1 MKSYHSV
8 TVSDWVIDNV
18 VVAGVPYTVSVAA
31 VNMAGTGRFI
41 VTVAFTRELG
51 EVFHSY
57 LSYMCCYLYSII
69 IYYIEPSIAP
79 KDIEVV
85 RISGSMMRVSWT
97 SPTLTEARGFIT
109 HYTVA
114 YFPLSSGS
122 KREELN
128 ILDQTVS
135 KDSSEATIVGLDGY
149 IAYAVLVSA
158 STAAGDG
165 DYSGAIASTYQ
176 QALGV

>member
-1 MKSYHSV
+1 MRSFIHISV
-8 TVSDWVIDNV
+8 TY
-18 VVAGVPYTVSVAA
+18 VAT
-31 VNMAGTGRFI
+31 
-41 VTVAFTRELG
+41 
-51 EVFHSY
+51 
-57 LSYMCCYLYSII
+57 CI
-69 IYYIEPSIAP
+69 IYIIHYIEPSISP

-97 SPTLTEARGFIT
+97 SLTLTEARGFIT

-114 YFPLSSGS
+114 YTPSSSGS

-128 ILDQTVS
+128 ILYQTVG
-135 KDSSEATIVGLDGY
+135 KDSSEATIEGLDGY
-149 IAYAVLVSA
+149 SAYAVQVSA

-165 DYSGAIASTYQ
+165 GYSGAIIASTHQ

>member
-1 MKSYHSV
+1 MRSFIHVSV
-8 TVSDWVIDNV
+8 TYVS
-18 VVAGVPYTVSVAA
+18 T
-31 VNMAGTGRFI
+31 
-41 VTVAFTRELG
+41 
-51 EVFHSY
+51 
-57 LSYMCCYLYSII
+57 CI
-69 IYYIEPSIAP
+69 IYIIHYIEPSIAP
-79 KDIEVV
+79 KDIKVV

-97 SPTLTEARGFIT
+97 SLTLTEARGFIT

-128 ILDQTVS
+128 ILYQTVS
-135 KDSSEATIVGLDGY
+135 KDSSKATIECLDGY
-149 IAYAVLVSA
+149 SSYVVQVSA

-165 DYSGAIASTYQ
+165 DYSGAIIASTHQ

>member
-1 MKSYHSV
+1 M
-8 TVSDWVIDNV
+8 
-18 VVAGVPYTVSVAA
+18 
-31 VNMAGTGRFI
+31 
-41 VTVAFTRELG
+41 
-51 EVFHSY
+51 
-57 LSYMCCYLYSII
+57 
-69 IYYIEPSIAP
+69 
-79 KDIEVV
+79 V
-85 RISGSMMRVSWT
+85 RISGSMMRVSW
-97 SPTLTEARGFIT
+97 SSLTLTEARGFIT

-135 KDSSEATIVGLDGY
+135 KNSSEATIEGLDGY
-149 IAYAVLVSA
+149 SAYAVQVLA

-165 DYSGAIASTYQ
+165 DYSGAIIASTHQ